1 MITVPAHS
9 FCEPT
14 RAKFTAAARNMPGV
28 WGVLLSSRSLLMTR
42 TPSLRQSRSDF
53 NLSLQEVITGAH
65 SCATRPQNN
74 RIHELY
80 HPNYAARPIGRA
92 ALLDHSR
99 AAHFGDLDGRSQF

>member
-14 RAKFTAAARNMPGV
+14 RAKFTAAARSMPGV

-53 NLSLQEVITGAH
+53 KYLPRPVISGPRP
-65 SCATRPQNN
+65 CATSQENN
-74 RIHELY
+74 LTHELK
-80 HPNYAARPIGRA
+80 HPKFGLQICAARLVGRSA
-92 ALLDHSR
+92 VMDHSR
-99 AAHFGDLDGRSQF
+99 AGYRGSC